1 MSSLSAILG
10 SALFF
15 LVAPVLIAGVVPWW
29 VSHWSMQEPL
39 FGLSFTRM
47 LGVFL
52 ILIGIPV
59 LLESFARFA
68 LQGRGTPAPIAP
80 TRHLVV
86 TGSYTRVRNPIYLA
100 VVSIILGQGL
110 LLGSVALLA
119 YGAILA
125 LGFHIFVLAYEEP
138 TLRTTFGDEFEEY
151 CARVP
156 RWVPRL
162 RPWQAHASKD

>member
-1 MSSLSAILG
+1 
-10 SALFF
+10 
-15 LVAPVLIAGVVPWW
+15 
-29 VSHWSMQEPL
+29 
-39 FGLSFTRM
+39 
-47 LGVFL
+47 
-52 ILIGIPV
+52 V